1 MAENQKALKRYRII
15 LKILSREGSFTSKH
29 IYQSCI
35 NSGIDV
41 GYRTVQKDLEDL
53 RDDETIFGRN
63 LGIKYDEKEK
73 KWYSKGIPKEIFTVL
88 ELKDGEVDAL
98 LFYAKTIN
106 QYQDYPV
113 FKDISKALKKVIDG
127 SNISEERK
135 KLFRLKNLI
144 EPEKH
149 PPISGIEF
157 IVDLLKAIS
166 SKNIIEVEYERF
178 DEKSKIH
185 LIKPILLKE
194 DKLMWYLIAINIKY
208 DSYITFALDRV
219 KSVVSTEDYFEEI
232 KFNSAEYFKYSFGIT
247 VSEDEPIEV
256 IISFDAEQG
265 HYLKTLPIHPTQE
278 ILKDT
283 KKELVL
289 KVTVKPSYEFFS
301 KIYSYCSHARVISPN
316 EIKDIFRNNFDK
328 AQENYK
334 LS

>member
-1 MAENQKALKRYRII
+1 MADNQKALKRYRVI
-15 LKILSREGSFTSKH
+15 LKVLSREGRFTSKH
-29 IYQSCI
+29 IYHSCL

-73 KWYSKGIPKEIFTVL
+73 KWYSTGIPAEIFTAL
-88 ELKDGEVDAL
+88 ELKDGEIDAL

-113 FKDISKALKKVIDG
+113 FRDISQAMKKVIDS

-144 EPEKH
+144 EPETH
-149 PPISGIEF
+149 PPISGIDF

-166 SKNIIEVEYERF
+166 SRNIIEVEYERF
-178 DEKSKIH
+178 GKESKTH
-185 LIKPILLKE
+185 KVKPILLKE

-208 DSYITFALDRV
+208 DCYITFALDRV
-219 KSVVSTEDYFEEI
+219 KNVLSTEDFFEEI
-232 KFNSAEYFKYSFGIT
+232 KFNSAEYFKYSFGVT
-247 VSEDEPIEV
+247 VSEDKPVEV
-256 IISFDAEQG
+256 TISFDAEQG

-283 KKELVL
+283 KKELIL

-301 KIYSYCSHARVISPN
+301 KIYSYCSHASVISPN
-316 EIKDIFRNNFDK
+316 EIKDIFRNNFNK
-328 AQENYK
+328 AKENYK
-334 LS
+334 LF